1 MGAGGAEGRQL
12 RVGGGGPRRSE
23 NWGVLIWAFLLPQG
37 SYWSS
42 NHSELGWLA
51 GEGGGTGGG
60 RLGRGSRRCQQSPA
74 AASRVLGWR
83 RAFARLPVGDPGA
96 GAPGSLSAGLLREPR
111 FEKSFPRYYQRSF
124 PPLPPN
130 PSSRGLIKSAAIHGV
145 AKSRTRLSD

>member
-42 NHSELGWLA
+42 NHSEQGWLA

-60 RLGRGSRRCQQSPA
+60 RLGRGLFSVSRYPYGCFIIIFVS
-74 AASRVLGWR
+74 
-83 RAFARLPVGDPGA
+83 
-96 GAPGSLSAGLLREPR
+96 
-111 FEKSFPRYYQRSF
+111 
-124 PPLPPN
+124 
-130 PSSRGLIKSAAIHGV
+130 
-145 AKSRTRLSD
+145 